1 LIEDKFLKDNN
12 TRKLEEIM
20 MKNAEVEKKEWLES
34 AKFVEKLNKDRK
46 KRELEQFKRQ
56 QRLKT
61 YLDKQSNVQVVFT

>member
-1 LIEDKFLKDNN
+1 MIEDKFLKDNN